1 MQSICQSFTRLL
13 GNRPCFH
20 SRQIIAVA
28 RMSNVFNKLRHDSQL
43 ILDLKGLT
51 PANSEETLP
60 EVSDDLK
67 QTLHDRSRKSFDE
80 IKNLDKGND

>member
-1 MQSICQSFTRLL
+1 
-13 GNRPCFH
+13 
-20 SRQIIAVA
+20 
-28 RMSNVFNKLRHDSQL
+28 MSNVFNKLRHDSQL